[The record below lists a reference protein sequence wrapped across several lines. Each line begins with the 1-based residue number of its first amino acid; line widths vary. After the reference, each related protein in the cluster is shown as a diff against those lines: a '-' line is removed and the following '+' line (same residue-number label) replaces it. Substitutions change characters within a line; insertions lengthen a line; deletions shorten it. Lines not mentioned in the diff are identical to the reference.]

1 MLDSVITTGITLKIF
16 LLCSAASV
24 LLGIA
29 AAFVMT
35 RNSCSSQSFCI
46 TIALLPLA
54 VQMVIM
60 LVNGNLGAG
69 VAVAGAFS
77 LVRFRSVP
85 GSAREIAAIF
95 FAMTLGLATGMGY
108 LGLAAL
114 FFFIFAASMLLLSA
128 LKFGKGD
135 EAERVLKI
143 TIPENSTMK
152 ACSLTCSASIC
163 LPARLS
169 RSKPPTWGHSMNC
182 STASYFDRH
191 SRLRRFSTNCAAAT
205 EISIFPVRGCQKKR
219 CSDACGLRK
228 TLV

>member
-1 MLDSVITTGITLKIF
+1 MLDSVITTEITLKIF

-114 FFFIFAASMLLLSA
+114 FFFIFAASLLL
-128 LKFGKGD
+128 LF
-135 EAERVLKI
+135 VL
-143 TIPENSTMK
+143 
-152 ACSLTCSASIC
+152 
-163 LPARLS
+163 
-169 RSKPPTWGHSMNC
+169 
-182 STASYFDRH
+182 
-191 SRLRRFSTNCAAAT
+191 
-205 EISIFPVRGCQKKR
+205 
-219 CSDACGLRK
+219 
-228 TLV
+228 

>member
-1 MLDSVITTGITLKIF
+1 MLDSVITTEITLKIF

-108 LGLAAL
+108 LGLA
-114 FFFIFAASMLLLSA
+114 FFILLL
-128 LKFGKGD
+128 FGLVLWSLRSIGRTGYTKGD
-135 EAERVLKI
+135 RTRVLAVSMFAGMCGVLVHCYF
-143 TIPENSTMK
+143 ENIFEVPYMM
-152 ACSLTCSASIC
+152 AYF
-163 LPARLS
+163 
-169 RSKPPTWGHSMNC
+169 WSM
-182 STASYFDRH
+182 
-191 SRLRRFSTNCAAAT
+191 AAAVMYLGY
-205 EISIFPVRGCQKKR
+205 FRK
-219 CSDACGLRK
+219 RK
-228 TLV
+228 T

>member
-1 MLDSVITTGITLKIF
+1 M
-16 LLCSAASV
+16 

-69 VAVAGAFS
+69 VAVAGACS

-143 TIPENSTMK
+143 TIPENLNYEGLFSDVFSQYLSS
-152 ACSLTCSASIC
+152 CSLKQIKTTNMGTLYELQYRVVFRQTQPPKAFFDELRCRNGNLNISCSRMSEKEM
-163 LPARLS
+163 L
-169 RSKPPTWGHSMNC
+169 
-182 STASYFDRH
+182 
-191 SRLRRFSTNCAAAT
+191 
-205 EISIFPVRGCQKKR
+205 
-219 CSDACGLRK
+219 
-228 TLV
+228 

>member
-1 MLDSVITTGITLKIF
+1 
-16 LLCSAASV
+16 
-24 LLGIA
+24 
-29 AAFVMT
+29 MT

-85 GSAREIAAIF
+85 GSAQEIAAIF

-143 TIPENSTMK
+143 TIPENLNYEGLFSDVFSQYLSS
-152 ACSLTCSASIC
+152 CSLEQIKTTNMGTLYELQYRVVFRQTPPPMAFFDELRCRNGNLNISCSRMSEKEM
-163 LPARLS
+163 L
-169 RSKPPTWGHSMNC
+169 
-182 STASYFDRH
+182 
-191 SRLRRFSTNCAAAT
+191 
-205 EISIFPVRGCQKKR
+205 
-219 CSDACGLRK
+219 
-228 TLV
+228 